1 MEVGAEESI
10 LEAADRAGLPVI
22 SSCKTG
28 TCGTCETRMTA
39 GRADHRDSILT
50 PDEQEANET
59 LMICVSRA
67 ERGCPRLVLDRY
79 PGPPALPTGW

>member
-1 MEVGAEESI
+1 M
-10 LEAADRAGLPVI
+10 PVI

-28 TCGTCETRMTA
+28 TCGTCETPILS

-50 PDEQEANET
+50 ASEQEANET

-67 ERGCPRLVLDRY
+67 AAGCPRLVLDR
-79 PGPPALPTGW
+79 